1 MKKNYS
7 EQELIEILKN
17 KYKSVIDND
26 NPTDERVIHSIGVYE
41 MALKLNQLHKLN
53 VSEEKI
59 KIAALLHDYSKYDG
73 VDSIKQILK
82 ENNMEF
88 DETISPKLW
97 HSLYGPLFIKRDL
110 GIDDE
115 EILNAIYYHS
125 TGRANM
131 TNLEKLIYLSDYT
144 ETKTRSGDIFEKC
157 RKASFV
163 SLDKGV
169 ALEAEYTY
177 SRLKEK
183 GIEPKGDTLDA
194 YNYYKKYLD

>member
-59 KIAALLHDYSKYDG
+59 KITALLHDYSKYDG

-157 RKASFV
+157 RKASFI

-169 ALEAEYTY
+169 AVEAEYTY
-177 SRLKEK
+177 NRLKEK

>member
-59 KIAALLHDYSKYDG
+59 KITALLHDYSKYDG

-157 RKASFV
+157 RKASFI

-169 ALEAEYTY
+169 AVEAEYTY
-177 SRLKEK
+177 NRLKEK
-183 GIEPKGDTLDA
+183 
-194 YNYYKKYLD
+194 